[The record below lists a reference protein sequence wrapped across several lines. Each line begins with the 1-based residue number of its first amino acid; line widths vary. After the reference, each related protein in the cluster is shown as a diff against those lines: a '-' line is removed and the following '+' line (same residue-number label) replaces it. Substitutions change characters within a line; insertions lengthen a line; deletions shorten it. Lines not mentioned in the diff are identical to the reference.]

1 MTIAIGCD
9 SMGTWLKDVLVT
21 HLQKRGIDTID
32 VGSYDGQP
40 KRRYYEVAADVARLI
55 QDGKAEKG
63 ILLCGTG
70 MGVAIVANKF
80 KGVYAAVV
88 ESEFA
93 ALKAKQINNANVLAF
108 GPIMLTEWRAK
119 LAVDNWLNAKHTDE
133 AATEEVAEFLK
144 YSLGVIRQIEN
155 ENFK

>member
-9 SMGTWLKDVLVT
+9 SWGIWLKDRIVA
-21 HLQKRGIDTID
+21 HLKERGFDVAD
-32 VGSYDGQP
+32 VGGYEGQP
-40 KRRYYEVAADVARLI
+40 KRRYYEAAADVAHLI
-55 QDGKAEKG
+55 QTGRAEKG

-80 KGVYAAVV
+80 KGIYAAVV

-108 GPIMLTEWRAK
+108 GPMMISEWRAK
-119 LAVDNWLNAKHTDE
+119 LAVDAWLDARHTDA
-133 AATEEVAEFLK
+133 AATPEVAEFLK
-144 YSLGVIRQIEN
+144 YSMQMIRGIEE
-155 ENFK
+155 ENFR

>member
-1 MTIAIGCD
+1 
-9 SMGTWLKDVLVT
+9 MGTWLKDILIK
-21 HLQKRGIDTID
+21 HLHDQNIETID
-32 VGSYDGQP
+32 VGSYAGQP

-55 QDGKAEKG
+55 QSGKAEKG

-80 KGVYAAVV
+80 KGIYAAVV

-108 GPIMLTEWRAK
+108 GPIMISEWRAK
-119 LAVDNWLNAKHTDE
+119 LAVDYWLQANHTDE

-144 YSLGVIRQIEN
+144 YSMGVIRQIED